1 MDGFDSVVIG
11 AGVVG
16 LAVARALALGGQSVL
31 IVDREGDYGTQTS
44 ARNSEV
50 IHAGLYYP
58 QGSLK
63 ARHCLRG
70 RDLLYGYLDSRHL
83 PHRRCGKL
91 IVATDA
97 AQEGALLA
105 LRDTAAANGVAL
117 ETLSG
122 ATARAMEPELACT
135 AALLSPLTGILDAR
149 AYMTALLADA
159 EGAGAILARRTLFVG
174 AEPVAGGFVLRL
186 ADRAGGEVTAIR
198 TTRLVN
204 AAGHGAGGVAAAIA
218 GLPPEAVP
226 RLFRAK
232 GNYFACTDRAAF
244 SRLIYPLPEPG
255 GLGIHLTLDLGGAMR
270 FGPDVEWTDGDD
282 PRVDPARAGTFAA
295 AIRRYWPGL
304 PEDRLVPAFA
314 GFRPKL
320 SGPDEPAADFRIDGA
335 ERHGMAGLI
344 QLFGIES
351 PGLTASLS
359 LAEDV
364 ASALS

>member
-16 LAVARALALGGQSVL
+16 LAVARALALAGQSVL
-31 IVDREGDYGTQTS
+31 IVECEGDYGTRTS

-50 IHAGLYYP
+50 IHTGLYYP

-70 RDLLYGYLDSRHL
+70 RDLLYAYLDSRAL

-91 IVATDA
+91 IVATDP

-105 LRDTAAANGVAL
+105 LRDTAAGNGVAL
-117 ETLSG
+117 EALSG

-159 EGAGAILARRTLFVG
+159 ERAGAILARHTLFQG

-186 ADRAGGEVTAIR
+186 ADRAGGEVATIR

-204 AAGHGAGGVAAAIA
+204 AAGHGAGAVAAAIA
-218 GLPPEAVP
+218 GLPPDAVP
-226 RLFRAK
+226 RLYKAK
-232 GNYFACTDRAAF
+232 GSYFACTGRAAF
-244 SRLIYPLPEPG
+244 ARLIYPLPEPG
-255 GLGIHLTLDLGGAMR
+255 GLGIHLTLDLGGGMR
-270 FGPDVEWTDGDD
+270 FGPDVEWTESDD
-282 PRVDPARAGTFAA
+282 PRVDPARVGAFAS
-295 AIRRYWPGL
+295 AIRSYWPGL
-304 PEDRLVPAFA
+304 PEARLVPAFA

-320 SGPDEPAADFRIDGA
+320 SGPDEPAADFRIDG
-335 ERHGMAGLI
+335 EDRHGMAGLI
-344 QLFGIES
+344 QMFGIES

-359 LAEDV
+359 LAMDV
-364 ASALS
+364 TSALS